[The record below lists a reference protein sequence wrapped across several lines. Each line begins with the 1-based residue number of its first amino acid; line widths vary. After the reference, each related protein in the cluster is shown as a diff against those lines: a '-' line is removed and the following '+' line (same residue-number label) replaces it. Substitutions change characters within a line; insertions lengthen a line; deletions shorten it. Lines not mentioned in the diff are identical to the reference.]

1 MRKLCTPKI
10 NAAVPKMDHNSLCG
24 ILSGL
29 PEELLLPIPRLSGL
43 AAELATRAYGR
54 SFRRTLSNRLFGSLL
69 NSVNVTG
76 THLEH

>member
-1 MRKLCTPKI
+1 MRKLCTSKI

-43 AAELATRAYGR
+43 ASELATRAYGR
-54 SFRRTLSNRLFGSLL
+54 SIPTDTEQPVVRFIF
-69 NSVNVTG
+69 
-76 THLEH
+76 